1 MSEKQYTFCMEENTK
16 SFLKSLAKVAISVG
30 KKVTPAVATA
40 VIYKKVFGHR
50 IETNK
55 YLTFLMSDFKGLTR
69 ERYTFKTNNRNTL
82 VGYTYIYK
90 DLKPKALIVFAH
102 GFGGGGQTS
111 YLDIIDY
118 LASQGYVV
126 FAYDATANDES
137 SGEGLRGFPQAV
149 IDLEQAIKFARG
161 LKQYS
166 KLPLVLFG
174 HSMGAYS
181 VSNVLNF
188 YPNVKCVV
196 AASGFNKSSEIV
208 KQHANEFDEGQ
219 ADEVIPYIDTYE
231 EIEFGKYAKYTS
243 IEGFKNTK
251 ANILIIHSEDDEVI
265 PISSGLDLYKKEL
278 KGISRISY
286 IRLKNSGHGEVF
298 YSQEGKKYCK
308 LLNQTYKKLVKQKET
323 TPELLDQ
330 FKNSID
336 RDRYTRMIDIKL
348 FENITKFIDSNI

>member
-1 MSEKQYTFCMEENTK
+1 MDQDTK
-16 SFLKSLAKVAISVG
+16 NFIKGLAKAVIQVG

-40 VIYKKVFGHR
+40 VIYKNIFGHR

-55 YLTFLMSDFKGLTR
+55 YLTFLMSDFKGLSR
-69 ERYTFKTNNRNTL
+69 VRCSFKTNNKNTL

-111 YLDIIDY
+111 YLDIIDH

-137 SGEGLRGFPQAV
+137 TGETLRGFPQAV

-161 LKQYS
+161 LREFS

-219 ADEVIPYIDTYE
+219 ADEIIPYIDTYE
-231 EIEFGKYAKYTS
+231 EIEFGKYAKKS
-243 IEGFKNTK
+243 AVEGFKNTK

-265 PISSGLDLYKKEL
+265 PISSGLDLYKNEL
-278 KGISRISY
+278 RNCSRMNY

-298 YSQEGKKYCK
+298 YTAEGKQYCK
-308 LLNQTYKKLVKQKET
+308 LLNTTYKKLAKQKET
-323 TPELLDQ
+323 TPELLEQ

-336 RDRYTRMIDIKL
+336 RDRYSRMVDVKL
-348 FENITKFIDSNI
+348 FEKITKFIDSSI